1 MLKLFSK
8 TSFLVICLILFGF
21 TADVS
26 AQIGPKNGDTWTPVL
41 PKPVAN
47 TPVVDP
53 LTVFEVVIDKEAEN
67 AVVAREKAL
76 DAIPAL
82 AFQKFAEVNM
92 GAEAAKGIQT
102 PKNVAALV
110 ADFEVSGEQMSATR
124 YVGKFTVRFREGVRA
139 YVDVKEP
146 EIVLTPP
153 ASMGTDT
160 AAAGTAPG
168 TTTET
173 TAANPE
179 VVERDMPSAATAAA
193 TIVAATEPLP
203 RYVLVLPYFENAA
216 GQTVLWEDPNP
227 WRKVW
232 ETALPRMPEDGTQ
245 FFVALGDINDMAA
258 GPVNGVWSGDYTMV
272 ERLRRNYTAGA
283 VALLVANKADK
294 SLNVDVYV
302 YIDGKLQR
310 RGSIHPYTGDDM
322 AGGWHQAMASSLEY
336 LRRAPTTRSQPRV
349 EQISRDI
356 VGSYNSNHAT
366 TIIDST
372 GGRVMKPSLQVTAQP
387 YVPGSAQQPVYAPV
401 VATPTLDPATGAYV
415 ARTQIDAEM
424 RFQQL
429 SAWTEMQRRLHGLSF
444 DIKSLSSAGAA
455 LTVSFDGPPGA
466 LRSALAAR
474 GVVMDGPYPG
484 GGYSLA
490 LSSN

>member
-1 MLKLFSK
+1 M
-8 TSFLVICLILFGF
+8 
-21 TADVS
+21 
-26 AQIGPKNGDTWTPVL
+26 AQVGPKNGDTWTPVL
-41 PKPVAN
+41 PKRPSHI
-47 TPVVDP
+47 PPQEVDP

-76 DAIPAL
+76 EAIPEL
-82 AFQKFAEVNM
+82 AFQKFAADNM
-92 GAEAAKGIQT
+92 GADAAKGVKA
-102 PKNVAALV
+102 PKDVGALV

-124 YVGKFTVRFREGVRA
+124 YVGKFTVRFRESVRN
-139 YVDVKEP
+139 YVTVKEP

-153 ASMGTDT
+153 SSSTSTGAGTDVAAADASVDVTAETDT
-160 AAAGTAPG
+160 ATGHPD
-168 TTTET
+168 
-173 TAANPE
+173 
-179 VVERDMPSAATAAA
+179 VERDMPSAAAASA

-203 RYVLVLPYFENAA
+203 RFVLVLPYFENAA

-245 FFVALGDINDMAA
+245 FFVSLGDINDMAA

-272 ERLRRNYTAGA
+272 ERLRRNYSAGA

-294 SLNVDVYV
+294 ALNVDVYV
-302 YIDGKLQR
+302 YVDGRLQR
-310 RGSIHPYTGDDM
+310 RGSLHPYVGEDI
-322 AGGWHQAMASSLEY
+322 AGGWHQAMAASLEY
-336 LRRAPTTRSQPRV
+336 LRRAPTSRAQPRV

-356 VGSYNSNHAT
+356 VVSYTGGHTT
-366 TIIDST
+366 TIIDSA
-372 GGRVMKPSLQVTAQP
+372 GGRVMKPGLQVSAQP
-387 YVPGSAQQPVYAPV
+387 YIPGAVARPVSNSPQPVYAPV
-401 VATPTLDPATGAYV
+401 AAVPGLDPVTGAYV

-429 SAWTEMQRRLHGLSF
+429 SAWTEMQKRLHGLTV
-444 DIKSLSSAGAA
+444 DVKSLSSAGAA
-455 LTVSFDGPPGA
+455 ITVSFDGPPGA

-484 GGYSLA
+484 GSYSLA
-490 LSSN
+490 LSN